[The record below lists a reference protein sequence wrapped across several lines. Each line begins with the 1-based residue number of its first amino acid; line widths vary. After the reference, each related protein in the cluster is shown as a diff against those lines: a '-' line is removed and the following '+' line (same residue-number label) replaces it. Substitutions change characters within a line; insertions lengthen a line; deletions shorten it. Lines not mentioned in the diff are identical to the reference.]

1 MQNIKALDNKDD
13 LPYKLYDEI
22 VRCLS
27 NHAATNRHGYWT
39 DGDEIYCKTAEAAEH
54 LADFLEDLGVDVIC
68 TGSVTS
74 SHYVRID

>member
-13 LPYKLYDEI
+13 LSYKLYDEI

-54 LADFLEDLGVDVIC
+54 LADFLEDLGIDVIC